1 MEILFLL
8 IGLVAGLVIGWF
20 YSKTVSSGNI
30 NELITAKAV
39 AEQQSND
46 IRLQLD
52 QLKTQLN
59 QSTEEVLRLN
69 NQYSKTQ
76 NENANLNLR
85 LSEQKIQLE
94 ELNQKLKVE
103 FENLANKILEEK
115 SQKFT
120 EQNKTNLDIILNPL
134 KERIQ
139 EFEKKVDNA
148 YKTEAAER
156 NSLKGEIKS
165 LFESSQKL
173 NQEASNLTNALKG
186 QTKIQGNW
194 GEMILESILEKSGLV
209 KDREYFTQQSFQSED
224 GKRYQPDVIV
234 KLPEGKN
241 IIIDSKVSLLA
252 YENYCSAENEDDSKR
267 ALAQHIQSL
276 RNHMKGLSEKKYQNL
291 YELDGLDYVLLFVP
305 IEPAFNIAVQS
316 EPELWNEAF
325 DKNIVI
331 VSTSTLHATL
341 RTIASIWKQ
350 ERQNN
355 NALEIARL
363 SGSLY
368 DKFVGFT
375 DDMIEI
381 GKKIDQSKSG
391 YVEAMKKLSEGNGNL
406 IRTTEKIKELGA
418 KASKSINTGLL
429 QRAEE

>member
-1 MEILFLL
+1 MEIIFLL

-59 QSTEEVLRLN
+59 LSTEEVLRLN

-234 KLPEGKN
+234 KLPE
-241 IIIDSKVSLLA
+241 
-252 YENYCSAENEDDSKR
+252 
-267 ALAQHIQSL
+267 
-276 RNHMKGLSEKKYQNL
+276 
-291 YELDGLDYVLLFVP
+291 
-305 IEPAFNIAVQS
+305 
-316 EPELWNEAF
+316 
-325 DKNIVI
+325 
-331 VSTSTLHATL
+331 
-341 RTIASIWKQ
+341 
-350 ERQNN
+350 
-355 NALEIARL
+355 
-363 SGSLY
+363 
-368 DKFVGFT
+368 
-375 DDMIEI
+375 
-381 GKKIDQSKSG
+381 
-391 YVEAMKKLSEGNGNL
+391 
-406 IRTTEKIKELGA
+406 
-418 KASKSINTGLL
+418 
-429 QRAEE
+429 

>member
-8 IGLVAGLVIGWF
+8 IGIIAGAAIGF
-20 YSKTVSSGNI
+20 FISKNSSSKNV
-30 NELITAKAV
+30 NELTTAKAI
-39 AEQQSND
+39 AEQQAND
-46 IRLQLD
+46 FRNQLE
-52 QLKTQLN
+52 QTKTQLIKSN
-59 QSTEEVLRLN
+59 EEVLKLN
-69 NQYSKTQ
+69 SQVATAQNA
-76 NENANLNLR
+76 NENLAQR
-85 LSEQKIQLE
+85 LAEQKKELE

-115 SQKFT
+115 SAKFT
-120 EQNKTNLDIILNPL
+120 EQNKNNLDIILNPL

-139 EFEKKVDNA
+139 EFEKKVDTA

-156 NSLKGEIKS
+156 NSLKGEIKT
-165 LFESSQKL
+165 LFELNQKL
-173 NQEASNLTNALKG
+173 NQEANNLTNALKG

-209 KDREYFTQQSFQSED
+209 KDREYFTQESFTNDD
-224 GKRYQPDVIV
+224 GKRFQPDVIV

-252 YENYCSAENEDDSKR
+252 YENYCSAENDDDRKR
-267 ALAQHIQSL
+267 ALTQHIQSL
-276 RNHMKGLSEKKYQNL
+276 RSHMKGLSEKKYQNI
-291 YELDGLDYVLLFVP
+291 YEIDGLDYVVLFVP
-305 IEPAFNIAVQS
+305 IEPAFNLAVQN

-325 DKNIVI
+325 EKNIVI

-341 RTIASIWKQ
+341 RTVASIWKQ

-375 DDMIEI
+375 EDMIDI
-381 GKKIDQSKSG
+381 GKKIDQSKGS
-391 YVEAMKKLSEGNGNL
+391 YVDAMKKLSEGSGNL
-406 IRTTEKIKELGA
+406 VKTTEKIKDLGA
-418 KASKSINTGLL
+418 KASKSLNQGLL